1 MAIFG
6 CDPCETGQLCP
17 AKIFLDIEAL
27 SRESDRQSSNLGH
40 QSSNF
45 QTPKIRFLF
54 QNEKVLIAK
63 EMALRRTSVAG
74 ELRAYA
80 PWGCLP
86 CAENDRTGRHE
97 FGRRERRSCFS
108 CWRSE
113 RHGGQVPDPRNM
125 HNVHPEDCPREESE
139 N

>member
-17 AKIFLDIEAL
+17 AKIFLDIKAL

-80 PWGCLP
+80 PMGVFAMRGKRLNRPPRVRQAGATILLLLLGSGVAW
-86 CAENDRTGRHE
+86 
-97 FGRRERRSCFS
+97 
-108 CWRSE
+108 
-113 RHGGQVPDPRNM
+113 GQVPDSQKDPQS
-125 HNVHPEDCPREESE
+125 PPGDLTQ
-139 N
+139 

>member
-17 AKIFLDIEAL
+17 AKIFLDIKAL

-63 EMALRRTSVAG
+63 EIALRRTSVAG

-80 PWGCLP
+80 PWGVCHARKTIEPAATSSAGGSDDL
-86 CAENDRTGRHE
+86 ASLAGV
-97 FGRRERRSCFS
+97 RS
-108 CWRSE
+108 
-113 RHGGQVPDPRNM
+113 GMGQVPDSEKI
-125 HNVHPEDCPREESE
+125 HNPHRAI
-139 N
+139 